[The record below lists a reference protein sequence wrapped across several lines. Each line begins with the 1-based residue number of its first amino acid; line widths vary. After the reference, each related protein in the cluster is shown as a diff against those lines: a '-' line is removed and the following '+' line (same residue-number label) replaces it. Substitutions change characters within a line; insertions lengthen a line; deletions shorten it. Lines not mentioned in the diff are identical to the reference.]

1 MTKSIRATF
10 FLCALGLPAVF
21 AQQNPPVSQETVLTF
36 VHDFLQVFYPELI
49 SKGHRLKLSVLHPAD
64 SSWREISGVYFTVT
78 PESPPDYGV
87 PLSQNGKMVPE
98 TRPDP
103 KTVLLD
109 GNIWLPPLEHGSR
122 IQQVVVSE
130 SPHREKLEILCK
142 LVRLHPEW
150 TESQAVSALKQ
161 AGARFGPDDKEA
173 FINSLPFDKTEKFL
187 GRLKI
192 SSVDFNL
199 VRPDSTNE
207 FGMVSMDWSV
217 RAEASFPDGGSGI
230 YLFVF
235 EPFDGKLTMLSRT
248 N

>member
-1 MTKSIRATF
+1 MTNSIRAMIL
-10 FLCALGLPAVF
+10 LCALGVAAVF
-21 AQQNPPVSQETVLTF
+21 AQQNPPISQETVLTF

-64 SSWREISGVYFTVT
+64 SSWREITGVYFTVT
-78 PESPPDYGV
+78 PESLRDYGV
-87 PLSQNGKMVPE
+87 SLSQNGKMVPE
-98 TRPDP
+98 SRPDP
-103 KTVLLD
+103 KTILLD

-122 IQQVVVSE
+122 IQQVYITD
-130 SPHREKLEILCK
+130 SPDREKLEILCK
-142 LVRLHPEW
+142 LVRSHPEW

-173 FINSLPFDKTEKFL
+173 FMNSLPFDKTERFL

-192 SSVDFNL
+192 TSAEFNL

-217 RAEASFPDGGSGI
+217 RAEAQFTDGGSGI
-230 YLFVF
+230 YIFAF
-235 EPFDGKLTMLSRT
+235 EPFDGKLTLLSRT